1 MPAWHSAI
9 TAYESDSIERVQKM
23 ALHIILGDRYRSYE
37 TSLGEVGLE
46 TLESRRTQLCI
57 NFAKKAE
64 KNIKF
69 KQWFRERPVVS
80 TRQQSDKY
88 WGPVARTTRLKN
100 SAIPYLTSLLNNHY
114 LI

>member
-1 MPAWHSAI
+1 
-9 TAYESDSIERVQKM
+9 M
-23 ALHIILGDRYRSYE
+23 AFHIILGERYRSYE

-46 TLESRRTQLCI
+46 TLQSRRAQLCI

-69 KQWFRERPVVS
+69 KQWFREKTVVS
-80 TRQQSDKY
+80 TRKQSEKY
-88 WGPVARTTRLKN
+88 WGPVTRTTRLKN